1 MMPAVNGSSAQF
13 LTDFDQIQS
22 TMNTVQQQLSSGLA
36 VAQASD
42 DPSAVPSIL
51 NTLSEIAQNTQE
63 QTNLNQVGTVLQA
76 GDSSLQQ
83 AVTLVQQAIT
93 LATQTGDTED
103 NATQNATMATQVQ
116 SIQQQLV
123 NLANTS
129 VNGRYIFS
137 GDSDQQ
143 AAYAVDSTQPNG
155 VQQLTSGSSTM
166 VITDANGNTL
176 WKPMTAQQIFDP
188 QNTDGTAATGNVF
201 AAVNTLLTALQ
212 NNQTSAATASVDSL
226 TAADD
231 YLNQQLG
238 LIGIA
243 ETRVTDA
250 TNAASQSVTTEQ
262 QNLGNLRDADTA
274 SDAVELTQLNT
285 QEQAALSA
293 RATMSQYNLFDFL
306 A

>member
-262 QNLGNLRDADTA
+262 QNLSTLRDADTA

>member
-63 QTNLNQVGTVLQA
+63 QTNLNQVGTELQT

-83 AVTLVQQAIT
+83 AVTLVEQAIT
-93 LATQTGDTED
+93 LATQTGSTADD
-103 NATQNATMATQVQ
+103 AAQNATLAAQVQ

-143 AAYAVDSTQPNG
+143 AAYAVDSTQPDG

-176 WKPMTAQQIFDP
+176 WKPMTAQQIFDAK
-188 QNTDGTAATGNVF
+188 NSDGTPAAGNVF

-212 NNQTSAATASVDSL
+212 NNDTSAATASVDSL
-226 TAADD
+226 KTADD

-262 QNLGNLRDADTA
+262 QNLSTLRDADTA

-293 RATMSQYNLFDFL
+293 QATMSQYNLFSYL

>member
-1 MMPAVNGSSAQF
+1 MLPAVNGPTEQF
-13 LTDFDQIQS
+13 LTDLDQIQS
-22 TMNTVQQQLSSGLA
+22 AMNTVQRQLSSGLR
-36 VAQASD
+36 VGQASD

-51 NTLSEIAQNTQE
+51 ETESEIAQNTQL
-63 QTNLNQVGTVLQA
+63 QTKLNQVGTVLKN

-83 AVTLVQQAIT
+83 AVTLVEQAIT
-93 LATQTGDTED
+93 IAAQTGNTDD
-103 NATQNATMATQVQ
+103 NATQNATLAAQVQ

-123 NLANTS
+123 NLSNTS

-155 VQQLTSGSSTM
+155 VQQLAPATSTM
-166 VITDANGNTL
+166 AITDANGNTL
-176 WKPMTAQQIFDP
+176 WKPITAQQIFDAR
-188 QNTDGTAATGNVF
+188 NSDGTNATGNVF

-212 NNQTSAATASVDSL
+212 NNDSSAATASVDSL

-243 ETRVTDA
+243 ENRVTDA
-250 TNAASQSVTTEQ
+250 TTAASQSVTTEQ
-262 QNLGNLRDADTA
+262 QDLDNLRDADTA
-274 SDAVELTQLNT
+274 SDAVEVTQLNT
-285 QEQAALSA
+285 QQQAALSA
-293 RATMSQYNLFDFL
+293 RATMSEYNLFDFL